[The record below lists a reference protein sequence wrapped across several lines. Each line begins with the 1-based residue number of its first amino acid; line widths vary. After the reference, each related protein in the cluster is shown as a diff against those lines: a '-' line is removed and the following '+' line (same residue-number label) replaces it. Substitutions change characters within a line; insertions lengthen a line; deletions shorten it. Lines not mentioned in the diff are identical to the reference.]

1 MKNGFFSTYQK
12 ENCCSDHFGFKTPDD
27 ILFCPLQLR
36 IIITRNHNLIMVS
49 KSVGHQFW
57 FKQNW
62 RRVGFYR
69 NNFLN
74 HATTTVIITAQILKI
89 LRLLKLKNC
98 ISNVWSAQD
107 WLTWLTRLLYW
118 KFNLRFLGHCTHW
131 ENPGKLLQFW
141 IHGIF
146 EQNVLIFFWRQNSN
160 SIFLN
165 CYSVCCN

>member
-12 ENCCSDHFGFKTPDD
+12 ENCCSDHFDFKTPDD
-27 ILFCPLQLR
+27 NLFCPLQLR

-118 KFNLRFLGHCTHW
+118 KFNLRFLGHFYTL
-131 ENPGKLLQFW
+131 GKSGKSRKTSSISNSRNFRAKW
-141 IHGIF
+141 ADIF
-146 EQNVLIFFWRQNSN
+146 LARKFKLIFF
-160 SIFLN
+160 FKDF
-165 CYSVCCN
+165 

>member
-74 HATTTVIITAQILKI
+74 HAATTVIITTQILKI
-89 LRLLKLKNC
+89 LRLLKLKNW
-98 ISNVWSAQD
+98 ISNVW
-107 WLTWLTRLLYW
+107 LTWLLTRLLI
-118 KFNLRFLGHCTHW
+118 G
-131 ENPGKLLQFW
+131 
-141 IHGIF
+141 
-146 EQNVLIFFWRQNSN
+146 N
-160 SIFLN
+160 SIFDFSIFYLWQIGN
-165 CYSVCCN
+165 YSTVFLVFSKKCKVVKCLTFMCSKNICICNF